1 MRLSTLACEVS
12 RLRRNAIIGFVFRT
26 PTLLRMVRI
35 DGRSAIALTKVIAD
49 GQIRLMWLF

>member
-35 DGRSAIALTKVIAD
+35 DGRSAVALTKVVAD
-49 GQIRLMWLF
+49 S